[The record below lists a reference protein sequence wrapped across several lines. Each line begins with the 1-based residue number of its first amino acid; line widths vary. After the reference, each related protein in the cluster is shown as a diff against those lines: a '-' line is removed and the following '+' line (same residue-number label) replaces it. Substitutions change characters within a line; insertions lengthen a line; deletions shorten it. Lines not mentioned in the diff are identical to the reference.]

1 MIHNTIKI
9 INRNKILLSKC
20 LMKVNKLLV
29 EEELIIINK
38 FNLPNL
44 LRLKIYIKINR
55 NMVNI

>member
-9 INRNKILLSKC
+9 INKNKILLSKC

>member
-9 INRNKILLSKC
+9 INKNKILLSKS

-44 LRLKIYIKINR
+44 LLLKIYIKINR